1 MIQFNLW
8 QRTVLLCYIILTLS
22 SCSSTIQSQHRNY
35 IYNEQSSVASGHGVV
50 IAKVFDNR
58 PEEEPSGF
66 FDQINKVLD
75 KPRLMLAQSIR
86 GKEIMAAQVV
96 LLGPEGQK
104 YYLGDYYSPD
114 FRVGIKLDLG
124 ASDRYYRKTTVGDKN
139 DFQVY
144 SGMAAYSVISL
155 SEGEYSIIAS
165 AYYNKEYT
173 NVKDFMY
180 QANHYKKFHLSA
192 GEVLYIGDIA
202 ASTSSCAATDNFNQA
217 KEFVAYAYPNLSAK
231 LTFRPLN

>member
-8 QRTVLLCYIILTLS
+8 QRTVLLCCVILTLS
-22 SCSSTIQSQHRNY
+22 SCNSTIQSQHRNY
-35 IYNEQSSVASGHGVV
+35 IYDEQSSVASGHGVV

-58 PEEEPSGF
+58 PEEDPSGF

-75 KPRLMLAQSIR
+75 KPRLMIAQSIR
-86 GKEIMAAQVV
+86 GKDIMAAQVV
-96 LLGPEGQK
+96 LLSLEDQK

-114 FRVGIKLDLG
+114 FRDGIKLDLG
-124 ASDRYYRKTTVGDKN
+124 ASDRYYRKTTVGDKS

-144 SGMAAYSVISL
+144 KGMAAYSVISIPA
-155 SEGEYSIIAS
+155 GEYSVIAS
-165 AYYNKEYT
+165 AYYNNEYT
-173 NVKDFMY
+173 NVQDSMY
-180 QANHYKKFHLSA
+180 QANHYKRFHLSA
-192 GEVLYIGDIA
+192 GEVLYIGNIA
-202 ASTSSCAATDNFNQA
+202 ASTSSCAATDKFVQA